1 MVSAS
6 LPIARPAPLCRVAP
20 LATVV
25 FEATVPS
32 ASPKALLAI
41 TKRVPAFTNVLPV

>member
-6 LPIARPAPLCRVAP
+6 LPIARPAAICSVAP

-25 FEATVPS
+25 FEAAVPS
-32 ASPKALLAI
+32 ASPKALSAI
-41 TKRVPAFTNVLPV
+41 TKRVPAFTKVWPV